1 MYMYTVQ
8 NLEMLEEVSVEPTIL
23 ERGGVYMCVWRCG
36 GSVVGGV
43 RGGQEKAFVLLLFSC
58 II

>member
-36 GSVVGGV
+36 VSVVGGV
-43 RGGQEKAFVLLLFSC
+43 RGAGKGICAPIVFLV
-58 II
+58 

>member
-23 ERGGVYMCVWRCG
+23 ERVGVYMCVWRCG

-43 RGGQEKAFVLLLFSC
+43 RGAGKGICAPIVFLV
-58 II
+58 

>member
-23 ERGGVYMCVWRCG
+23 ERGGVYMCVCG
-36 GSVVGGV
+36 GVGGV
-43 RGGQEKAFVLLLFSC
+43 WWEG
-58 II
+58 